1 MRITDSKFYNL
12 NKYMLSKRVEFSE
25 IELILNNEEK
35 IISHRPPDLKKKLID
50 KFVVQGWLKRKQ
62 LIEGSSKSIQ
72 LYKNRLGL
80 QIQFGHF
87 AMAYYDILK
96 FGTLFHNDEID
107 IAIFICLEQ
116 NISQRL
122 TANIVGYES
131 FIFEY
136 DHYSKFIDLPLAVFE
151 LGETQ

>member
-1 MRITDSKFYNL
+1 MKITNHKFYNINESLLL
-12 NKYMLSKRVEFSE
+12 NSTEFKE
-25 IELILNNEEK
+25 VKIVLNNEEK
-35 IISHRPPDLKKKLID
+35 IISYRPPDLKKKLID
-50 KFVVQGWLKRKQ
+50 RFVVEGWLKKKQ
-62 LIEGSSKSIQ
+62 VIEGTSKSIQ

-96 FGTLFHNDEID
+96 FGTLFNKKEID

-136 DHYSKFIDLPLAVFE
+136 DFYSEFINLPLAVIE
-151 LGETQ
+151 LGESL

>member
-1 MRITDSKFYNL
+1 MA
-12 NKYMLSKRVEFSE
+12 
-25 IELILNNEEK
+25 
-35 IISHRPPDLKKKLID
+35 
-50 KFVVQGWLKRKQ
+50 
-62 LIEGSSKSIQ
+62 IQ

-87 AMAYYDILK
+87 AMAYYDVLK
-96 FGTLFHNDEID
+96 FGTLFHKKDID

-122 TANIVGYES
+122 TANIVGYEK

-136 DHYSKFIDLPLAVFE
+136 DYYSKFLDLPLAVFE
-151 LGETQ
+151 IGETIWATMRLWLKKRELKPLKKH